1 MNKYLFVID
10 YFTIRIL
17 VFLLYSFLDSNLFYI
32 EYERSNSNKQ
42 KDGKA
47 KIIDDK
53 NNGGTRSTVQGILC
67 LLKLHFL

>member
-10 YFTIRIL
+10 YFTIQIL

-67 LLKLHFL
+67 LLKLYLL